1 MSNNSNNSNGNKQ
14 QTNNLVWMDL
24 EMTGL
29 DVGMEFI
36 LEIATIVTD
45 GDLNILEEG
54 PCLAIHQS
62 EEVLN
67 RMDNWN
73 KTHHMASGL
82 TQRSKESKITV
93 AEAERQTLEFIKK
106 YCPPNTSPL
115 CGNSVGQ
122 DRKFLEK
129 YMSKLSAH
137 LHYRNIDVT
146 TIKELTRRWFP
157 DGPKFP
163 KKSEEHMALTDIR
176 ESLQELIFYRK
187 HYFCSN
193 ELSVITP
200 QTLGMSK
207 A

>member
-1 MSNNSNNSNGNKQ
+1 MSTNSNNHNGNKQ
-14 QTNNLVWMDL
+14 QSNNLVWMDL

-62 EEVLN
+62 DEVLN
-67 RMDNWN
+67 RMDEWN
-73 KTHHMASGL
+73 KKHHLASGL
-82 TQRSKESKITV
+82 TQRSRESKITV

-106 YCPPNTSPL
+106 YCPPNKSPL

-129 YMSKLSAH
+129 YMNKLSAH

-187 HYFCSN
+187 HYFYSN
-193 ELSVITP
+193 ELSIITP

-207 A
+207 S